1 MFWKNKKIKVG
12 NLGEEM
18 AGNFLKNKGFEII
31 QYNYQNKIGKRL
43 GEIDI
48 ITKKDGQ
55 IVFVE
60 VKTRIARNSVAV
72 FPEENITR
80 DKLRKMQKIAQNYM
94 REKYLLQ
101 SSYRFDAV
109 SILLDENGK
118 DTLEIRHLES
128 IFY

>member
-1 MFWKNKKIKVG
+1 MFWKNKKTKVG

-60 VKTRIARNSVAV
+60 VKTRIARVGKAV

-80 DKLRKMQKIAQNYM
+80 DKLYKMQKIAQNYM
-94 REKYLLQ
+94 REKYLIGN
-101 SSYRFDAV
+101 SYRFDAV
-109 SILLDENGK
+109 SILLDESGK
-118 DTLEIRHLES
+118 GALEIRHLES